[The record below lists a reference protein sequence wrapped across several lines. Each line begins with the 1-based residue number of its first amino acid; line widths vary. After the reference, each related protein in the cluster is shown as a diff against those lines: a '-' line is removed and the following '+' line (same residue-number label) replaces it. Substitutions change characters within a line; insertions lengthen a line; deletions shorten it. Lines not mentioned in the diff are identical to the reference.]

1 MPQVIGVYSHV
12 HPEDCAV
19 LKQFVGQVKEG
30 KATSLS
36 KEVRINRGNGKY
48 SWTSINVMVRDYRP
62 QDGVIEM
69 LCINYDITPLKETEQ
84 NSAQFYRWF
93 FQSAGRNRRQGR
105 TPGIYQNSRNK

>member
-1 MPQVIGVYSHV
+1 MYSHV

-48 SWTSINVMVRDYRP
+48 SWTSYAILSTLGTFILRNESVR
-62 QDGVIEM
+62 GI
-69 LCINYDITPLKETEQ
+69 I
-84 NSAQFYRWF
+84 
-93 FQSAGRNRRQGR
+93 GQG
-105 TPGIYQNSRNK
+105 